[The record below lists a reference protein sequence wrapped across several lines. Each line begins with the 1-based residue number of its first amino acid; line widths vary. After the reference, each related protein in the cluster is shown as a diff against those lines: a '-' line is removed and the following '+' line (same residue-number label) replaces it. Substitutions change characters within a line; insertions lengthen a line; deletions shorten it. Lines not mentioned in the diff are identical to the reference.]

1 MPRPKCCRRIGWL
14 PECRFFQPA
23 GKTVEEK
30 VILELDEI
38 EALRYADLLGLH
50 QEEAAAKMGVS
61 RATFGRILEQ
71 AHCKVAAALVE
82 GKALEIKTEG
92 GNMIV
97 VPKRTFVC
105 SDCRHSWQVPYGAP
119 RPGCCPACSSRNL
132 HRSPEERD
140 GRGPGGL
147 GWGRCRWSRQV
158 SSQSS
163 EEEKESK

>member
-1 MPRPKCCRRIGWL
+1 MPRPRCWRRIGWL

-23 GKTVEEK
+23 GKAVKDK
-30 VILELDEI
+30 VILELDEV
-38 EALRYADLLGLH
+38 EALRLADLLGFH
-50 QEEAAAKMGVS
+50 QEEAATKMGVS

-71 AHCKVAAALVE
+71 AHRKVAAAVVE

-97 VPKRTFVC
+97 VPKRSFVC
-105 SDCRHSWQVPYGAP
+105 YDCGHTWQVPYGEP

-132 HRSPEERD
+132 HRAPEERG
-140 GRGPGGL
+140 GRGP

-158 SSQSS
+158 SAQSS
-163 EEEKESK
+163 EAEEKESK